1 MQNHLEINLRKG
13 LFVFSLMLPYN
24 KFHCGSMT
32 KVLVFLALEDH
43 SLLETVF

>member
-1 MQNHLEINLRKG
+1 MHIHLEINLGKD
-13 LFVFSLMLPYN
+13 LFAFSLMLPSN

-43 SLLETVF
+43 SLLETIF